1 MMDLV
6 QARRVIEGLL
16 FVSGEPVPVKRLNE
30 VLNGIE
36 PQALRTLVDELNQE
50 YVQSQHALRIQDI
63 AGGYQLVTDP
73 QLAPWMKRGFELPKQ
88 GSLSKAALET
98 IAVIAYRQPLTKAEI
113 EAVRGV
119 DVSATLDTLLER
131 QFIRV
136 VGRKDSPGRPLLY
149 GTTTEFL
156 RRFGLKDLGALPPLT
171 HEAKSMTLPL
181 VPPEPEAPTTQESHG
196 EAPAVTQ
203 AD

>member
-1 MMDLV
+1 MTMDAV
-6 QARRVIEGLL
+6 HAKRVIEGLL
-16 FVSGEPVPVKRLNE
+16 FVSGEPVPVKRLSD
-30 VLNGIE
+30 VLGGLE
-36 PQALRTLVDELNQE
+36 PQALRALAEELNQE
-50 YVQSQHALRIQDI
+50 YVQGRHALRIQEV
-63 AGGYQLVTDP
+63 AGSYQLVTDP
-73 QLAPWMKRGFELPKQ
+73 QLAPWMKRGFELPKHD
-88 GSLSKAALET
+88 SLSKAALET
-98 IAVIAYRQPLTKAEI
+98 IAIIAYRQPLTKAEI

-171 HEAKSMTLPL
+171 HEATPAILPL
-181 VPPEPEAPTTQESHG
+181 VPPQPSETNDPR
-196 EAPAVTQ
+196 AVTQ
-203 AD
+203 TH